1 MKRENAAGV
10 IVLVLSI
17 AAVSFAGV
25 PDQPYMQAA
34 RTDLQKA
41 RAALKRAEHNKG
53 GHRATAIGLIN
64 SAIVEVNLG
73 INFDQRFIR
82 RRNHANSIVRDISP
96 GVVSTAVDQPNMRAA
111 LDHLQNA
118 KRNLQ
123 SATADKGGHRKNAI
137 DLVNQAIAEV
147 NRGIAAGK

>member
-1 MKRENAAGV
+1 MKREKALGV

-17 AAVSFAGV
+17 AAISLASV

-41 RAALKRAEHNKG
+41 RAALQRAEHNKG

-73 INFDQRFIR
+73 INFDRRFIR
-82 RRNHANSIVRDISP
+82 RRNHAGSVLKGFSP
-96 GVVSTAVDQPNMRAA
+96 GVDLAAVDQPNMRTA
-111 LDHLQNA
+111 LNHLQSA

-137 DLVNQAIAEV
+137 DLVNRAIDEV
-147 NRGIAAGK
+147 NRGIAAGN